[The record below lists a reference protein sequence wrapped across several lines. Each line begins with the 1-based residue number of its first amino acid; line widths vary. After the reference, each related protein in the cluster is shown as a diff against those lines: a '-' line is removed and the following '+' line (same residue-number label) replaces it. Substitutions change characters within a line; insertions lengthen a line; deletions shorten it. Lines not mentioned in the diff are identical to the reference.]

1 MKFNRKF
8 YKEIFEMIVKLIGA
22 IGTVAT
28 IFFGLG
34 KIDSTL
40 KEQRF
45 SNRLEL
51 AGDMI
56 NEYISLSEEASKAV
70 LYMVAES
77 NGYANECQSLADSP
91 RKHAS
96 QLEEMKKK
104 IMAYGSTELVN
115 LFFDSYNDVRTKV
128 ESDANDFD
136 SFKSYFYYMPLIASY
151 IKYDLTDRRNSKSFN
166 FL

>member
-45 SNRLEL
+45 SNS
-51 AGDMI
+51 
-56 NEYISLSEEASKAV
+56 EYSAI
-70 LYMVAES
+70 
-77 NGYANECQSLADSP
+77 
-91 RKHAS
+91 
-96 QLEEMKKK
+96 
-104 IMAYGSTELVN
+104 
-115 LFFDSYNDVRTKV
+115 
-128 ESDANDFD
+128 
-136 SFKSYFYYMPLIASY
+136 
-151 IKYDLTDRRNSKSFN
+151 
-166 FL
+166 

>member
-77 NGYANECQSLADSP
+77 NGYAEYSMVAEPPNP
-91 RKHAS
+91 
-96 QLEEMKKK
+96 
-104 IMAYGSTELVN
+104 
-115 LFFDSYNDVRTKV
+115 
-128 ESDANDFD
+128 
-136 SFKSYFYYMPLIASY
+136 
-151 IKYDLTDRRNSKSFN
+151 
-166 FL
+166 